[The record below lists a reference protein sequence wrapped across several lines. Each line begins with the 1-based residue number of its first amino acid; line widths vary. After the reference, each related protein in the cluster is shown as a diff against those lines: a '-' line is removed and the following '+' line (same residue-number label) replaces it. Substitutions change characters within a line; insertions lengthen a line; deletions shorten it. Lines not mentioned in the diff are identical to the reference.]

1 MKLLICADMEGVTG
15 VTEWNHVSP
24 SHAEYARFRSLLTGD
39 VNAAVRGAFEAGATE
54 IVVADGHNV
63 GANVLIEEL
72 DPRARLIGGSAA
84 PLAMVQGLEDHP
96 DAAFFVG
103 YHARNGTQN
112 AILDHTWS
120 SSAVADVW
128 LNEHVTGEIGLNAAV
143 CGHFAVPVLL
153 LTGDQSAGAEA
164 REWIPGVDTVAV
176 KQAKGR
182 MAAELLSPAVTAE
195 RIREAAAAA
204 VLRFRKGQPP
214 AAVQISTPVVVRIGF
229 KSTDMVDR
237 AALMPGSRRLDGLR
251 LEFTAE
257 DMQAAYFAFQT
268 AVALA

>member
-1 MKLLICADMEGVTG
+1 
-15 VTEWNHVSP
+15 
-24 SHAEYARFRSLLTGD
+24 
-39 VNAAVRGAFEAGATE
+39 
-54 IVVADGHNV
+54 
-63 GANVLIEEL
+63 
-72 DPRARLIGGSAA
+72 
-84 PLAMVQGLEDHP
+84 MVQGLEDGP

-128 LNEHVTGEIGLNAAV
+128 LNDRVTGEIGLNAAV
-143 CGHFAVPVLL
+143 CGHFGVPVLL

-182 MAAELLSPAVTAE
+182 MAAELLSPAVTGE

-214 AAVQISTPVVVRIGF
+214 AAVQISTPVTVRVAF

-237 AALMPGSRRLDGLR
+237 AALMPGAHRLDGLR
-251 LEFTAE
+251 LEFTRKICLRPISPSRRLWHWHRN
-257 DMQAAYFAFQT
+257 D
-268 AVALA
+268 VC